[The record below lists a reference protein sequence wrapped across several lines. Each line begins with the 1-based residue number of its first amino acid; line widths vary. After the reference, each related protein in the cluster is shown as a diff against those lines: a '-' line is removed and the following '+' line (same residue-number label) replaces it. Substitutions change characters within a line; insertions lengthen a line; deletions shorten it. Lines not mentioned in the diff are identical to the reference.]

1 MATASTRDKKAN
13 AKILAED
20 PTQTTKPEQKAVNG
34 SEAVILSLL
43 AEGVDTIF
51 GYPGGAIM
59 PIYDALYHYRDQINH
74 ILVRHEQ
81 GAAHA
86 AEGYAQLAGKPG
98 VCFATSG
105 PGATNLVTGI
115 ADAMLDSVPIVC
127 VTGQVAEPMLG
138 TDAFQETDVMSLAMP
153 ITKWCYQVADPD
165 EIPLIMAKAFYIA
178 RSGRPGPV
186 LVDITKDAQI
196 KMCEKPFQYE
206 YRRQIKGY
214 KPAGQPRDKDLQKAA
229 ELINNAKKPFMFVG
243 HGILISKAQEEVK
256 EFAEKTGTPVASTL
270 LGLSAFPSDHPQY
283 VGMLGMHGNF
293 GPNKLTNQAD
303 VIIAVG
309 MRFDDRVTGDLST
322 YAKNAEVIHIDIDQ
336 AEIGKNVIPAV
347 GMIADAKQALQA
359 LLPLLKKNEH
369 PDWKAR
375 FDAFYEEEYEKV
387 IKHDFTVKEDSIKMG
402 EVIRMLSEKTK
413 GEAVVV
419 ADVGQHQM
427 AAARYSKFAQTDSWL
442 TSGGLGTMGYAL
454 PSAMGA
460 KVAAPDR
467 QVVAIIGDG
476 CFQMTIQELGTIAQS
491 KIPVKAIVLNNSYL
505 GMVRQW
511 QQLFFDTRYSFV
523 NMTNPDFIAVTKG
536 FGVEAER
543 VSHYDELSEGL
554 DKLLKSEEAFV
565 LEVVVEKEANI
576 FPMVPA
582 GSSVDAIRLE

>member
-1 MATASTRDKKAN
+1 MATASTREKKVE

-20 PTQTTKPEQKAVNG
+20 PTQTTTPEQKAVNG

-43 AEGVDTIF
+43 AEGVETIF

-59 PIYDALYHYRDQINH
+59 PIYDALYHYRDKINH

-86 AEGYAQLAGKPG
+86 AEGYAQMAGKPG

-127 VTGQVAEPMLG
+127 VTGQVAEPFLG

-153 ITKWCYQVADPD
+153 ITKWCYQIADPD
-165 EIPLIMAKAFYIA
+165 EIPLIMAKAFFIA

-186 LVDITKDAQI
+186 LVDVTKDAQI
-196 KMCEKPFQYE
+196 KMCSKPFQYE

-214 KPAGQPRDKDLQKAA
+214 KPASQPRDKDLLKAA
-229 ELINNAKKPFMFVG
+229 ELINNAQRPFMFVG

-256 EFAEKTGTPVASTL
+256 AFAEKTGTPVASTL
-270 LGLSAFPSDHPQY
+270 LGLSAFPTDHPQY
-283 VGMLGMHGNF
+283 VGMLGMHGNY
-293 GPNKLTNQAD
+293 GPNKLTNKAD

-322 YAKNAEVIHIDIDQ
+322 YAKQADVIHIDIDQ
-336 AEIGKNVIPAV
+336 AEIGKNVIPTV
-347 GMIADAKQALQA
+347 GMIADAKQALQS
-359 LLPLLKKNEH
+359 LLPLLKENQHAEWRAK
-369 PDWKAR
+369 
-375 FDAFYEEEYEKV
+375 FDEFFAQEYEKV
-387 IKHDFTVKEDSIKMG
+387 ISKDFTAKGDNIKMG
-402 EVIRMLSEKTK
+402 EVIRMLTEKTK
-413 GEAVVV
+413 GEAVIV

-427 AAARYSKFAQTDSWL
+427 AAARYSKFKQTDSFL

-460 KVAAPDR
+460 KVGAPHR
-467 QVVAIIGDG
+467 QVVAVIGDG

-491 KIPVKAIVLNNSYL
+491 KIPVKAIILNNSYL

-523 NMTNPDFIAVTKG
+523 NMMNPDFIMVAKG
-536 FGVEAER
+536 FGVDGHKVTHYEA
-543 VSHYDELSEGL
+543 LSEGL
-554 DKLLKSEEAFV
+554 DKLLKSEEAYV

-582 GSSVDAIRLE
+582 GSSIDSIRLE